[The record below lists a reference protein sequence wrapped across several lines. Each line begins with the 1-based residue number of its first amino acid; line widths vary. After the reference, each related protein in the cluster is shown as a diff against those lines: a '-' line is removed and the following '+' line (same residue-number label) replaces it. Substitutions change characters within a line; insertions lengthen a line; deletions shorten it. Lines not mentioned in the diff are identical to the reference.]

1 VFPMKIAVVQMD
13 VILSGKQANLARIL
27 DAASAAARSGA
38 KIVVFP
44 ECALTG
50 YCFDSLEEARSVAE
64 PVPGPSTET
73 IARLTRQLDCTVIVG
88 MLEGHGE
95 KVYNAAAVIETG
107 GITGTFRKIHL
118 PFVGVDRFT
127 TPGDRPFT
135 PFQTREGKVGVNI
148 CYDASFPE
156 SARVLKLQGA
166 QLLAVPTNWPIESD
180 SWQHVT
186 NVRAL
191 ENHMVVAAA
200 DRTGEERGFR
210 FAGRSQIA
218 DFTGKL
224 LAEAG
229 EEDET
234 IIYAEIDL
242 AAADQN
248 RVVRVPGTYE
258 IDRIAGRRPEM
269 YGAITQ
275 AVVRRKPA
283 GSS

>member
-1 VFPMKIAVVQMD
+1 MKIAAVQMD
-13 VILSGKQANLARIL
+13 VTLFDKQANLAKIL
-27 DAASAAARSGA
+27 DSASAAARNGA
-38 KIVVFP
+38 KIVIFP

-50 YCFDSLEEARSVAE
+50 YCFDSLDEARPVAE
-64 PVPGPSTET
+64 PVPGPSTEA
-73 IARLTRQLDCTVIVG
+73 IARLARQLDCTVIVG

-95 KVYNAAAVIETG
+95 KIYNAAAVIGPG

-118 PFVGVDRFT
+118 PFIGVDRFT
-127 TPGDRPFT
+127 TPGDRPFV
-135 PFQTREGKVGVNI
+135 PFQTPQGSVGINI

-166 QLLAVPTNWPIESD
+166 QLLAVPTNWPVGSD

-200 DRTGEERGFR
+200 DRAGEERGFR
-210 FAGRSQIA
+210 FAGHSQIA
-218 DFTGKL
+218 DFTGAL

-229 EEDET
+229 ETDET

-248 RVVRVPGTYE
+248 RVVRVPGAYE

-275 AVVRRKPA
+275 AVVRGKPA